1 MFLIIPI
8 AVSSREWMEP
18 MTSPTQNFR
27 GTIHLWSMSLTLI
40 RLYWYMGRIN
50 QCYLWAV
57 LSTSSTGGASAYF
70 GNYHATTFAGN
81 SLFSNLTAKRGEE
94 LTWIKMASCP
104 MFTNCCS
111 CGALILLK
119 ITNFKSTQEP
129 SAGMR
134 NCPEDC
140 LNFGVVRF

>member
-1 MFLIIPI
+1 MDGTDDVTHSEF
-8 AVSSREWMEP
+8 SRNHP
-18 MTSPTQNFR
+18 FVVHVIDIDS
-27 GTIHLWSMSLTLI
+27 
-40 RLYWYMGRIN
+40 LYWYMGRIN

-81 SLFSNLTAKRGEE
+81 SLFSNFTAKRGEE

-104 MFTNCCS
+104 MFTNCCG

-119 ITNFKSTQEP
+119 ITNFKSTLEP

-134 NCPEDC
+134 NCSEDC